1 MKKIIYWIGAILF
14 VLASILILILFSE
27 DLVLSVGVILYHLVS
42 LTMLIGVDFKFKP
55 YEWLMLSIGIFSIS
69 LMLVF
74 NLQLFWCIVPI
85 LIIFTIMIIIRYCKK
100 DDFGRMILMLFIE
113 ILCGILVVALGF
125 SYKTAKAIENM
136 EYEQNVVKS
145 IHNTQKDFNSI
156 EFENLNQIYTI
167 DKQKS
172 NLLRQGDT
180 VYVKIYDGNVVYIKR

>member
-1 MKKIIYWIGAILF
+1 
-14 VLASILILILFSE
+14 
-27 DLVLSVGVILYHLVS
+27 
-42 LTMLIGVDFKFKP
+42 
-55 YEWLMLSIGIFSIS
+55 
-69 LMLVF
+69 
-74 NLQLFWCIVPI
+74 
-85 LIIFTIMIIIRYCKK
+85 
-100 DDFGRMILMLFIE
+100 
-113 ILCGILVVALGF
+113 
-125 SYKTAKAIENM
+125 M